1 MKRRIRIAFI
11 IDYIESPTAGTEK
24 QLNTIL
30 ENLDTRVFQPCLCIL
45 RESEWSRSK
54 YKGEIFHAEVPSV
67 ASLSFVP
74 RLIGLARYLKENRF
88 DIVHTF
94 HRDGD
99 LFGTIAARVA
109 GIPVIV
115 GSRRDQGYWLNWK
128 ERALRRIIRRF
139 QTHFITNAHS
149 TRRQMME
156 RENIPEAIIEV
167 IPNGIDLSLFT
178 PSAARDALRAEWGAE
193 DRDIV
198 VGCVATLRPVKDH
211 DGVLKGFAM
220 ACSENHRL
228 RLVLVGDG
236 RCRSDLESLASE
248 LGVRSRVEFL
258 GKRSDIPDI
267 LSALDV
273 GLLFS
278 RSESMSN
285 TILEYLAAG
294 LPVVCS
300 DVGDAGEMVDGENGA
315 LVPPGD
321 IPALAEGMSSLA
333 DADVRARMGE
343 VSRRRSL
350 RYEIGSCM
358 ERFKA
363 FYMGCVS

>member
-1 MKRRIRIAFI
+1 MKQRIRIAFI

-30 ENLDTRVFQPCLCIL
+30 ENLDREQFQPCLCIL

-54 YKGEIFHAEVPSV
+54 YKGEIHHAEIPSV
-67 ASLSFVP
+67 LSLSFIP
-74 RLIGLARYLKENRF
+74 RLIGLARHLKENSY

-99 LFGTIAARVA
+99 IFGTIAARMA
-109 GIPVIV
+109 GVPVIV

-128 ERALRRIIRRF
+128 EQGLRRLIRRF
-139 QTHFITNAHS
+139 QTRFITNAHS

-156 RENIPEAIIEV
+156 SEDIPKGIIEV
-167 IPNGIDLSLFT
+167 IPNGIDLSLF
-178 PSAARDALRAEWGAE
+178 AASDARARLRAEWGA
-193 DRDIV
+193 RDGDIL

-211 DGVLKGFAM
+211 DGVLRGFAK
-220 ACSENHRL
+220 ACSENPRL
-228 RLVLVGDG
+228 KLVLVGDG
-236 RCRSDLESLASE
+236 RCRADLELLALK
-248 LGVRSRVEFL
+248 LGIGAKVVFL
-258 GKRSDIPDI
+258 GKRRDIPDI

-300 DVGDAGEMVDGENGA
+300 DVGDAGQMVDDENGA
-315 LVPPGD
+315 VVSPGD
-321 IPALAEGMSSLA
+321 TEALAEGLLRLA
-333 DADVRARMGE
+333 DADVRGRMGD
-343 VSRRRSL
+343 VSRLRS
-350 RYEIGSCM
+350 RQYEIGLCM
-358 ERFKA
+358 EKFKA
-363 FYMGCVS
+363 FYQGCVA

>member
-1 MKRRIRIAFI
+1 MNRNVRIAFI

-30 ENLDTRVFQPCLCIL
+30 ENLDGRTFQPCLCIL
-45 RESEWSRSK
+45 RASDWSRSE
-54 YKGEIFHAEVPSV
+54 YKGEIYHAEIPSFR
-67 ASLSFVP
+67 SLSFVP
-74 RLIGLARYLKENRF
+74 RLIRLARFLKENEF

-99 LFGTIAARVA
+99 LFGTMAARLA

-115 GSRRDQGYWLNWK
+115 GSRRDQGYWLNRK
-128 ERALRRIIRRF
+128 ERALRKLIRRF

-149 TRRQMME
+149 TKRQMIAQE
-156 RENIPEAIIEV
+156 RIPEGIIEV
-167 IPNGIDLSLFT
+167 IPNGIDLSLFA
-178 PSAARDALRAEWGAE
+178 PSDARESLRAEWGAE
-193 DRDIV
+193 AGDIL

-211 DGVLKGFAM
+211 DGVIRGFAQ
-220 ACSENHRL
+220 ACSENPRL
-228 RLVLVGDG
+228 KLVLVGDG
-236 RCRSDLESLASE
+236 RCRPDLERLASE

-258 GKRSDIPDI
+258 GKRKDVPRI
-267 LSALDV
+267 LSALDA

-278 RSESMSN
+278 KSESMSN

-300 DVGDAGEMVDGENGA
+300 DVGDAGEMVDDANGA
-315 LVPPGD
+315 LVPSGD
-321 IPALAEGMSSLA
+321 VRALATGLIGLA
-333 DADVRARMGE
+333 DADARARMGAE
-343 VSRRRSL
+343 SRRRS
-350 RYEIGSCM
+350 REYEIGMCM

-363 FYMGCVS
+363 FYTGCLS

>member
-1 MKRRIRIAFI
+1 MSRRIRIAFV

-24 QLNTIL
+24 QLDTIL
-30 ENLDTRVFQPCLCIL
+30 RNLDKRIFQPCLCIL

-54 YKGEIFHAEVPSV
+54 FKGEIFHAQIPSV
-67 ASLSFVP
+67 LSFSFVP
-74 RLIGLARYLKENRF
+74 RLVGLARCLKNNF

-99 LFGTIAARVA
+99 LFGTIAARMA

-128 ERALRRIIRRF
+128 ERGLRRFIRRY

-149 TRRQMME
+149 TRKQMMDQE
-156 RENIPEAIIEV
+156 GIPEAIIEV
-167 IPNGIDLSLFT
+167 IPNGIDLSAFGAL
-178 PSAARDALRAEWGAE
+178 AARGLLRAEWGAA
-193 DRDIV
+193 DQDVV

-211 DGVLKGFAM
+211 HGVIKGFAK
-220 ACSENHRL
+220 ACSENPRL
-228 RLVLVGDG
+228 KLVLVGDG
-236 RCRSDLESLASE
+236 RCRLDLERLASE
-248 LGVRSRVEFL
+248 LGVGSRVRFL
-258 GKRSDIPDI
+258 GTRKDIPDI
-267 LSALDV
+267 LSALDA

-278 RSESMSN
+278 KSESMSN

-300 DVGDAGEMVDGENGA
+300 DVGDAGEMVDNENGA
-315 LVPPGD
+315 VVPSGD
-321 IPALAEGMSSLA
+321 ILALAEGLQRLA
-333 DADVRARMGE
+333 DANVRARMGE
-343 VSRRRSL
+343 VSRRRS
-350 RYEIGSCM
+350 RQFEIGLCM

-363 FYMGCVS
+363 FYQGCVS